1 MTEEQAEELAAMAYK
16 LGFEKGQ
23 AGVNAQAGDAQAE
36 ALKAQEQAAEA
47 ERANVLAGLEAKY
60 ASLMHAKN
68 FPQALLVNAQIKALK
83 AKQ

>member
-36 ALKAQEQAAEA
+36 ALKAQEQAAELEKA
-47 ERANVLAGLEAKY
+47 SALEGLQAQY

-68 FPQALLVNAQIKALK
+68 FQQALIVNDRIKALR